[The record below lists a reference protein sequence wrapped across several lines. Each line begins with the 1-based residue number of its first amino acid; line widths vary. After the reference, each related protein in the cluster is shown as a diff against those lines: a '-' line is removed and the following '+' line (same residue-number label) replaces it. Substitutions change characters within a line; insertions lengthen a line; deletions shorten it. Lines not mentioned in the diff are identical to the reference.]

1 MRKVMMETGSV
12 QRRKKR
18 EDISRELHK
27 SPMTTTARSYD
38 MKVQG

>member
-1 MRKVMMETGSV
+1 MRKVMMEMGRV

-18 EDISRELHK
+18 EDTPRGLHK
-27 SPMTTTARSYD
+27 SPMTTTTQQYD